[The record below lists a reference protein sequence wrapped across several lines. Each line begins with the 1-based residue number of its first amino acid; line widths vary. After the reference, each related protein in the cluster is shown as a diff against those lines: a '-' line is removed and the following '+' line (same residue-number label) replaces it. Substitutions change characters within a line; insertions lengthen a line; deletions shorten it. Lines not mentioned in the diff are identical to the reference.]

1 MIFYNIVSLIVLYN
15 NFMIYIM
22 DPFTAESGGKV
33 HPHNNEYVS
42 FIVKIIQTTIQQL
55 LISCL

>member
-1 MIFYNIVSLIVLYN
+1 
-15 NFMIYIM
+15 MIYIM